1 MKQGGASPI
10 DIVLHRENY
19 FYNRKVSLEQFRSNL
34 EERKNRFAVEAAF
47 RFIIEQERFIK
58 HIIKNKHAVAK
69 PKDEEK
75 FLELLV
81 GEARKIFG
89 KQYDTLYMEIET
101 ECIK

>member
-1 MKQGGASPI
+1 MKQNGASPI

-19 FYNRKVSLEQFRSNL
+19 FHNRKISLEQFRSNL
-34 EERKNRFAVEAAF
+34 QEPKNIFAIGAVF
-47 RFIIEQERFIK
+47 RFIIEQERFIE

-75 FLELLV
+75 FLELLIS
-81 GEARKIFG
+81 EARKVFG
-89 KQYDTLYMEIET
+89 KEYDRLYVEIET